1 MIKFVAMSKTRI
13 LVHIVFSTKYR
24 QPTISL
30 NHKRRLYAY
39 IHGIIQ
45 KYRCK
50 TLRING
56 LADHVHILLDLH
68 PSVALAILVK
78 EIKQSTSLWMKN
90 ENDFRKFTGW
100 NEGYYA
106 ASIGSNE
113 EGACVQYIMNQDA
126 SHGEK
131 DFITEIKL
139 LAMEYRLDW
148 DECDWSATP
157 RGVDSP

>member
-1 MIKFVAMSKTRI
+1 MSKTRI

-56 LADHVHILLDLH
+56 LADHVHILIDLH
-68 PSVALAILVK
+68 PSVALATLVK

-90 ENDFRKFTGW
+90 EIDFKKFSGW

-106 ASIGSNE
+106 ASIGANE
-113 EGACVQYIMNQDA
+113 ESACVQYIINQDT
-126 SHGEK
+126 SHNEK
-131 DFITEIKL
+131 DFITEMKQ
-139 LAMEYRLDW
+139 LAMEYQFEW
-148 DECDWSATP
+148 DERDWGATP
-157 RGVDSP
+157 PG